1 MLLAGHV
8 NAICPMASKIIT
20 ARTTRND
27 TYHQAYPQSTD
38 KRTASVSFDAAS
50 QYVSTMG
57 VHAFVP
63 PGLGDF
69 RGPCPGLNAMA
80 NHGYIPHNGIATID
94 EFIQG
99 TYEVFGMG
107 RDLALFLGVYG
118 VIMDGDVLSL
128 SFSIGKGGNSIL
140 GLLPQ
145 NGLTGSHNNYEGDV
159 SPTRGDFFEYDNN
172 HEVQISQFL
181 QLYNLQSNVSDPS
194 QVNYDIDLLTSFR
207 LSRFQQSIDKN
218 PYFFNG
224 PITGV
229 LVQPAAY
236 QFIFRFMANKSE
248 EYPEGRLSR
257 DVLKSFF
264 SITGTEYDFVY
275 TAGQERIP
283 DNWYKRAIG
292 DEYGLLSAILE
303 LTTIALAHPE
313 FLSVGGNT
321 GQVNT
326 FAGVD
331 FANLTG
337 GVFSAS
343 TLLEGN
349 NLGCFVLQA
358 AVMVLPTG
366 VAGILED
373 VLDELAEVVNP
384 LLQAWDCPKLTQMDI
399 DTPEGT
405 AGLEALAAETSTR
418 KEKVQDHEAE
428 YSNTMQGL
436 NPLLSYSRL
445 QDMNEF
451 WTTGTNAIGDEY
463 GLYSAIP
470 ELTTIA
476 LAHPE
481 FLFIGGR

>member
-1 MLLAGHV
+1 MKTLHCSVSLILLAGHV
-8 NAICPMASKIIT
+8 IAICPMASKIRS
-20 ARTTRND
+20 ARSSRND
-27 TYHQAYPQSTD
+27 TYHQGYPQSAD
-38 KRTASVSFDAAS
+38 KRTASVGFDAAL
-50 QYVSTMG
+50 QYVSTTG

-80 NHGYIPHNGIATID
+80 NHGYIPHNGIATIN
-94 EFIQG
+94 EYVQG
-99 TYEVFGMG
+99 TYEVFGMSK
-107 RDLALFLGVYG
+107 DLALFLGVFG
-118 VIMDGDVLSL
+118 VLMDGDIPSL
-128 SFSIGKGGNSIL
+128 SFSIGKGENSIL

-159 SPTRGDFFEYDNN
+159 SPTRGDLYEYGNN
-172 HEVQISQFL
+172 YELQMSQFL
-181 QLYNLQSNVSDPS
+181 QLYDLQSNVSDPS
-194 QVNYDIDLLTSFR
+194 QVNYNMDLLTSFR
-207 LSRFQQSIDKN
+207 LSRFQQSIEKN

-264 SITGTEYDFVY
+264 SITGLEHNLVY
-275 TAGQERIP
+275 TPGQERIP

-292 DEYGLLSAILE
+292 DEYAITSLFFE
-303 LTTIALAHPE
+303 TTANALAHPE

-366 VAGILED
+366 VAGLLEG
-373 VLDELAEVVNP
+373 VLDELVEVVNP
-384 LLQAWDCPKLTQMDI
+384 LLQAWDCPTLTQMDVSL
-399 DTPEGT
+399 
-405 AGLEALAAETSTR
+405 LER
-418 KEKVQDHEAE
+418 FP
-428 YSNTMQGL
+428 G
-436 NPLLSYSRL
+436 YSRYPG
-445 QDMNEF
+445 N
-451 WTTGTNAIGDEY
+451 
-463 GLYSAIP
+463 
-470 ELTTIA
+470 
-476 LAHPE
+476 
-481 FLFIGGR
+481 

>member
-1 MLLAGHV
+1 M
-8 NAICPMASKIIT
+8 
-20 ARTTRND
+20 
-27 TYHQAYPQSTD
+27 YSTLHPTHTVTSVSGTFTGVLRQNPSRGD
-38 KRTASVSFDAAS
+38 IFELELTWAFRALNIAKSSNGSPDVSAVFRVSFDAAS
-50 QYVSTMG
+50 QYVSTTG

-63 PGLGDF
+63 PDLGDF

-80 NHGYIPHNGIATID
+80 NHGYIPHNGIATIN

-194 QVNYDIDLLTSFR
+194 QVNYDMDLLTSFR
-207 LSRFQQSIDKN
+207 LSRFQQSIEKN

-264 SITGTEYDFVY
+264 SITGLEHNLVY
-275 TAGQERIP
+275 TPGQERIP

-292 DEYGLLSAILE
+292 DEYAITSLFLE
-303 LTTIALAHPE
+303 TTTHALAHPE

-321 GQVNT
+321 GHVNT
-326 FAGVD
+326 FTGVD

-366 VAGILED
+366 VAGLLEG

-384 LLQAWDCPKLTQMDI
+384 LLQAWDCPELTQMDVSL
-399 DTPEGT
+399 
-405 AGLEALAAETSTR
+405 LER
-418 KEKVQDHEAE
+418 FP
-428 YSNTMQGL
+428 G
-436 NPLLSYSRL
+436 YSRY
-445 QDMNEF
+445 QGN
-451 WTTGTNAIGDEY
+451 GI
-463 GLYSAIP
+463 
-470 ELTTIA
+470 
-476 LAHPE
+476 LAS
-481 FLFIGGR
+481 LNGIL